1 MLLPTK
7 GNTMSEIGKEIQRAK
22 IHLLLKEAFFGN
34 LLMHLEILP
43 DNKIPTFSTNGRY
56 IKYSPSYA
64 KQLTRSG
71 IAGVLAHEVMHCVFK
86 HHITRKGRDPKLWND
101 AGDYCINWILAES
114 GFNLPGNPLIDSRFA
129 DMSTEQIY
137 SILLAE
143 NPPKPKTKPKAGDEC
158 EGKGG
163 GGDQGAQNNQDGNPN
178 AEDNKGVDKDGAPVS
193 CGVVEDAP
201 SIKEGKD
208 PDVVEQESKAWSQR
222 IIQAAMNAK
231 LAGRLPAGLDR
242 LISDLLA
249 PKVSWKEILWQ
260 FVQEVA
266 QDDYSLLRPNRKY
279 TSGGVFLPS
288 LYSETTLDIAVAVDT
303 SGSISQDDLNQA
315 ASEIGEIQNSIDATI
330 HVVYVDAE
338 FANAQEFLPGDE
350 VKLEA
355 KGGGGTDFVPAF
367 EWVEE
372 KQLDIA
378 CMIYLTDG
386 YCSSFPEVEPE
397 YPVLWITNRRHWDT
411 PFGEIVEF

>member
-1 MLLPTK
+1 
-7 GNTMSEIGKEIQRAK
+7 MSEIGKEIQRAK

-43 DNKIPTFSTNGRY
+43 DKNKRTFATNGRY

-71 IAGVLAHEVMHCVFK
+71 ISAVLAHEVMHCVFK
-86 HHITRKGRDPKLWND
+86 HHIFRKGRDPELWND

-114 GFNLPGNPLIDSRFA
+114 GFNLPGNPLIDRRFA

-143 NPPKPKTKPKAGDEC
+143 NPPKPKSKPEIGEDE
-158 EGKGG
+158 GG
-163 GGDQGAQNNQDGNPN
+163 GGNNDPDNGDQGNDN
-178 AEDNKGVDKDGAPVS
+178 EDQSSDSDPDNGDNDQSNPVS
-193 CGVVEDAP
+193 CGEVEDAP
-201 SIKEGKD
+201 SIKEGKG
-208 PDVVEQESKAWSQR
+208 PDAIEQESKAWSQR

-231 LAGRLPAGLDR
+231 LAGKLPAGLDR
-242 LISDLLA
+242 LVSDLLA
-249 PKVSWKEILWQ
+249 PKVSWREILWQ
-260 FVQEVA
+260 FVQEIA
-266 QDDYSLLRPNRKY
+266 QDDYSFMKPNRKY

-338 FANAQEFLPGDE
+338 LANAQEFLPGDE
-350 VKLEA
+350 LKLEA

-378 CMIYLTDG
+378 CLIYLTDG